1 MGIFANFSILNQR
14 GTPAFFA
21 DAFANRPS
29 PGFVGRIFIDTN
41 VPTTGIY
48 RDTGTTWE
56 IIAGG
61 IPVTPTLQAVTDAG
75 NTTTNNVIMESRAI
89 VGGVATNNIHRFIVR
104 DSGVFT
110 NQADSLVAERT
121 HTYNAGTTFIN
132 GPSYSSI
139 GGYDV
144 LNLAASIIYP
154 NGVSAASGVYSGVTI
169 RPAGFNITQTQGAGI
184 RALSAFRSQLTFEQ
198 SSLTNST
205 ISHFAHFF
213 ATAIFKTNNSNPV
226 TITNNYGLAISDQT
240 EVSNGLTLTNRFG
253 VAQFGVNDRNFFL
266 GRVGIG
272 TSVDAGFQ
280 LDVNGASAFRN
291 EMRSFFLLTNA
302 NTPTVHILNINGI
315 QTTDAITRSAINF
328 SVLSSAGIIFGAR
341 GINATLT
348 NNSCGTFFTTN
359 AAFSIGHVANSDSGT
374 AEVTG
379 FAVRTNGQG
388 TNGSISYTWWAGNS
402 PFFWQ
407 SIHNDGTFANL
418 RLYNR
423 TGSIFYVRDRDT
435 TNITF
440 GSFTHYPSA
449 QVAIDS
455 TARGFLPPRMTTAQ
469 RDAIASPAAGLMIYN
484 TTTNR
489 HQGYNGTTWN
499 DFF

>member
-14 GTPAFFA
+14 GTPAMFS
-21 DAFANRPS
+21 DILANRPA

-89 VGGVATNNIHRFIVR
+89 VGGTSLNNLHRLFVR
-104 DSGVFT
+104 DTGVFT
-110 NQADSLVAERT
+110 NQRDSLVAERT

-132 GPSYSSI
+132 GPGYTSI

-144 LNLAASIIYP
+144 LNLAASITYP

-240 EVSNGLTLTNRFG
+240 EVSTGLTVTNRFG
-253 VAQFGVNDRNFFL
+253 IAQFGVNDRNFFL

-272 TSVDAGFQ
+272 TSVDAGFGF
-280 LDVNGASAFRN
+280 DVRASAAFIGTGDVR
-291 EMRSFFLLTNA
+291 
-302 NTPTVHILNINGI
+302 IN
-315 QTTDAITRSAINF
+315 
-328 SVLSSAGIIFGAR
+328 
-341 GINATLT
+341 
-348 NNSCGTFFTTN
+348 
-359 AAFSIGHVANSDSGT
+359 HSGT
-374 AEVTG
+374 AFFDIRNSVGTIMFSANNG
-379 FAVRTNGQG
+379 SNGIFVSSGSLSNTFSIASNQTIFQHSASSGTWSNNPLRLTTNYTNVNSGG
-388 TNGSISYTWWAGNS
+388 TNRNLFLIDPIGNIGSVLDYKAIFVDFSGITSVGL
-402 PFFWQ
+402 
-407 SIHNDGTFANL
+407 GTLTAFAN
-418 RLYNR
+418 NIGNNSFNSSS
-423 TGSIFYVRDRDT
+423 GSTI
-435 TNITF
+435 IG
-440 GSFTHYPSA
+440 GSTINSSA
-449 QVAIDS
+449 KLQVDS
-455 TARGFLPPRMTTAQ
+455 NNSGFLPPRMTTTE
-469 RDAIASPAAGLMIYN
+469 RNAIATPAAGLMIYN
-484 TTTNR
+484 TTTGR
-489 HQGYNGTTWN
+489 HQGFNGTVWN
-499 DFF
+499 DFY